1 MLWFSHL
8 RRMLQRDRLE
18 KDLDEELRLH
28 LDMRAADNMTA
39 GMTPEEA
46 GRDARRR
53 LENVTALK
61 TGNMGTSRHFCGV
74 AVWRG
79 GLAGAYRLPT
89 LSVPLHSPKNG
100 AWRTR
105 NRRRILGCEG

>member
-61 TGNMGTSRHFCGV
+61 TGNMGTSRHSGNHLPYNDV
-74 AVWRG
+74 SE
-79 GLAGAYRLPT
+79 GLT
-89 LSVPLHSPKNG
+89 
-100 AWRTR
+100 T
-105 NRRRILGCEG
+105 ILGDSNGI